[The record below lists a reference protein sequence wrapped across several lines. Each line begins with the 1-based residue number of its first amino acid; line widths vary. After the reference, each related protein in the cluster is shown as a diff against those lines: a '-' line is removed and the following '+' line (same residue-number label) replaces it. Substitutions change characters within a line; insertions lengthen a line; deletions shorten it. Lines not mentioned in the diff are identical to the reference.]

1 MARPSTPS
9 LVVIA
14 YDATKDHSLHELRLT
29 VNGVRKGGDI
39 LSRGDTIIFL
49 GVLDKVLHPLGYQ
62 AKPCLDSIGTSI
74 RAVKEAVREKVD
86 GYVNML
92 LRSAQQC
99 EDQRVSI
106 KVKVI
111 AGFPVKQVIL
121 QELMACNAAWVV
133 LDRHL
138 KRYLE
143 FYLMHIPCKIA
154 VIEDSLTVE
163 VVRAHQIEDT
173 DTVDT
178 NGFMPCPSLF
188 RYSTAKGA
196 LHILLH
202 WKAPICLKPTRG
214 KLEPQRIKG
223 RNKRKS

>member
-1 MARPSTPS
+1 MARPRTPS

-14 YDATKDHSLHELRLT
+14 YDATKDRGLHELRLT
-29 VNGVRKGGDI
+29 VNGVRKWGDI
-39 LSRGDTIIFL
+39 LSRGDTIVFL

-62 AKPCLDSIGTSI
+62 AKPRLDSIETSI
-74 RAVKEAVREKVD
+74 RAVEEAVRKKVD

-111 AGFPVKQVIL
+111 AGCPVKQVIL

-154 VIEDSLTVE
+154 VIEDSLAVE

-173 DTVDT
+173 DTVEHKW
-178 NGFMPCPSLF
+178 F
-188 RYSTAKGA
+188 YSMSKRV
-196 LHILLH
+196 
-202 WKAPICLKPTRG
+202 PTG
-214 KLEPQRIKG
+214 EDFHNLSQYQMAVLA
-223 RNKRKS
+223 RNIR